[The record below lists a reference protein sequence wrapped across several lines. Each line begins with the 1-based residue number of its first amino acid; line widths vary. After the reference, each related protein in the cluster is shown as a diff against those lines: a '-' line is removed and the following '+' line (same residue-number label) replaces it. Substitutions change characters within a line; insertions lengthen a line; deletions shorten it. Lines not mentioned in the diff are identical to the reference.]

1 VHELSLA
8 TGIVSMVD
16 AALARE
22 TQPVRVRRLRVEV
35 GAFAG
40 VELRALRFALDALA
54 PGSALNEA
62 EVDVFEVPGS
72 AWCFDCGQTVA
83 LQARLQPCPQCGGQR
98 LQANGGTELRVV
110 ELTVED
116 LAPTPSVPSH

>member
-1 VHELSLA
+1 MHELSLA

-54 PGSALNEA
+54 AASALRDA
-62 EVDVFEVPGS
+62 EVEVFEVPGS
-72 AWCFDCGQTVA
+72 AWCFECGQTVA
-83 LQARLQPCPQCGGQR
+83 LQARLDPCPHCGGQR

-116 LAPTPSVPSH
+116 LAAAEPALSH